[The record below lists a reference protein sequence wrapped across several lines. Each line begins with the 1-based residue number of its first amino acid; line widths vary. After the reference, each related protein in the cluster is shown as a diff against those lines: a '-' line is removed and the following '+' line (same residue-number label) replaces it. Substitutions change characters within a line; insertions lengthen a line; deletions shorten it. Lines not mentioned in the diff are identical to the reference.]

1 VKFRFGFGI
10 SPDLKIQWK
19 IVVADRKR
27 RRRIAFTLLHVC
39 MYALLLCTLPTAPV
53 SRSFGLRYYYESI
66 YLTLKISDLTT
77 QWL

>member
-1 VKFRFGFGI
+1 LLAEEEEEE
-10 SPDLKIQWK
+10 SYL
-19 IVVADRKR
+19 
-27 RRRIAFTLLHVC
+27 LYLHVC
-39 MYALLLCTLPTAPV
+39 LYALLRGSFVFCTLPTAPV